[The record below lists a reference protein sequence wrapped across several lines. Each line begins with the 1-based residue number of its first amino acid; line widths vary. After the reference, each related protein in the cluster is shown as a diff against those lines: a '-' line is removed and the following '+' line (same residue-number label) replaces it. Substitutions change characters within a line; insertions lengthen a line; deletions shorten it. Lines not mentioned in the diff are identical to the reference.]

1 MESCKID
8 YSQKRINFTEFKRVG
23 FDFVYSCQLYQE
35 FCKQEASG
43 SVDPQSART
52 TIYQYGSTVSPQGDD
67 TLHSVSED
75 EQVAFCGWLER

>member
-1 MESCKID
+1 MVE
-8 YSQKRINFTEFKRVG
+8 NFTFQV
-23 FDFVYSCQLYQE
+23 YQE

-43 SVDPQSART
+43 SVDPIAVRT
-52 TIYQYGSTVSPQGDD
+52 TIYQYGSSVSPNGDD